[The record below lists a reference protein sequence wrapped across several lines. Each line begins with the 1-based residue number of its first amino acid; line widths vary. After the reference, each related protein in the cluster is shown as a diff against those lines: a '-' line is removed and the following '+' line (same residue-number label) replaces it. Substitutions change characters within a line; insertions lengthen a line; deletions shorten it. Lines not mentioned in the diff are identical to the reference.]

1 MFVGRTEE
9 LALLRAELRAA
20 AAESVRRV
28 VVEGPEGIGKTAL
41 INHALDGEAGAR
53 VLMVSGEEDEREL
66 PLGIVRQ
73 LIAEAT
79 RLNTGAPAGT
89 AARLD
94 PGAPAGAAASVSG
107 RGLAAAVDTGPTD
120 TLTRPETGGPGVCA
134 AGLGPHDVGVGPC
147 GAGVGARMAGVGP
160 SAAAGQVVCDLVGRL
175 AGQGLLVLVVDD
187 AQWVDEPSLRAL
199 GYALRRVQA
208 GKVIVLVA
216 CRDLSGAWLPEGLR
230 RLLTGDDVVR
240 LTLRGLSSADLIE
253 IASDRPP
260 VAIPEDLIVPSGPDA
275 TMQLPGDLPD
285 RQAAGHQHGGA
296 QRARRVQSSHERTAA
311 PAATAQSRGCERAVP
326 PGTLH
331 AGGGA
336 VAGPVGRAQV
346 DSGRAAVSGGKA
358 RAPQPGD
365 APVPVGTVG
374 AGEVDGVGLRGSAA
388 VGERGAGEGVE
399 PCDGGGRG
407 AGLGEEAAV
416 RLWEHSRGNP
426 LHARALLE
434 VVPPAVLRDPWAR
447 LPAPETYRRIFA
459 RRLRSCTPATRRLVS
474 VCAVLGEACPLHV
487 AVTVAREVG
496 KSLDALEVDK
506 RLDTLEGG
514 ERLDALAVAEPSA
527 AMGVGERFGAS
538 GVGES
543 VDALEEAVGAGLLRE
558 LPGRMVGFVEPLAR
572 AAAYDGIGAGMRAR
586 LHLAASRVTEDTGAA
601 LWHRAAAA
609 AGPDEVLAEE
619 LAGYAAKAA
628 QHGLWQEA
636 AAHLDLAA
644 GLTES
649 AACRDEL
656 RTAVLEHVLIG
667 GDVLRAAELAAV
679 RNADP
684 RPVRRYVL
692 GRLALAAGRFDE
704 ASELL
709 AEAWRHAEPGFAAD
723 VAEQLA
729 WLRLVTGDR
738 AAAADWAR
746 LAIEQPIQGMAARP
760 YDVLALA
767 GAPCAGAP
775 PGSLAAAVTLL
786 ARDEPGQA
794 RAMLG
799 RAAGAAAPAH
809 HRLLATTLLAVA
821 EHACA
826 RWDKAAAHAEY
837 AFAQAAALGQR
848 WLLPSLAAACVA
860 PLAALGEHVRALTH
874 ATEAAATA
882 RRMGHVMGERQAAL
896 ALALLTPGEA
906 PPAAH
911 LPPAPSTASG
921 MYGVPGAGGDREP
934 GGGPDVFV
942 PDARPA
948 RIEALVADG
957 RLEEA
962 ERALAAFDSE
972 GTRLDGDRAWQSGEE
987 GRQGGEG
994 VRRDGEGAWPA
1005 SEEVRCD
1012 GEGVRC
1018 DGEEV
1023 WRGSAEAR
1031 RGEARRRA
1039 ERARLRG
1046 LLLAGRNAPAQ
1057 AEEAFVRA
1065 LSLVEAGVCPLEE
1078 ARVLLDLGRLLR
1090 RTGRRKVAAERLGA
1104 ARAIFERL
1112 GARPL
1117 AERCGKELEAC
1128 GMEPPATARLGLTP
1142 QELSTATLVAGGLTN
1157 RQIARELLISVK
1169 TVEYHIG
1176 KIYTKLGISS
1186 RVALAA
1192 KLAV

>member
-9 LALLRAELRAA
+9 LAFLRAELRAA
-20 AAESVRRV
+20 GAGSPRRV

-41 INHALDGEAGAR
+41 IHHALDGEAGAR
-53 VLMVSGEEDEREL
+53 VLTVSGEEGEQGF
-66 PLGIVRQ
+66 PLGVVRQ
-73 LIAEAT
+73 LVAE
-79 RLNTGAPAGT
+79 
-89 AARLD
+89 AARL
-94 PGAPAGAAASVSG
+94 GGRAPAGAAVAGG
-107 RGLAAAVDTGPTD
+107 RGPAGVAATGWGFAGPADTEPGGVVPGPS
-120 TLTRPETGGPGVCA
+120 GAGPRGAGVSPCA
-134 AGLGPHDVGVGPC
+134 AGE
-147 GAGVGARMAGVGP
+147 
-160 SAAAGQVVCDLVGRL
+160 VVCDLVGRL
-175 AGQGLLVLVVDD
+175 AERGLLAVVVDD
-187 AQWVDEPSLRAL
+187 AQWADQPSLRAL
-199 GYALRRVQA
+199 GYALRRVA
-208 GKVIVLVA
+208 GRVLVLVV
-216 CRDLSGAWLPEGLR
+216 CRDLGGTRLPEGLR
-230 RLLTGDDVVR
+230 RLLTGDDTVR
-240 LTLRGLSSADLIE
+240 LTLNGLNAADLAAMA
-253 IASDRPP
+253 ASAVSR
-260 VAIPEDLIVPSGPDA
+260 
-275 TMQLPGDLPD
+275 
-285 RQAAGHQHGGA
+285 AGSRSVS
-296 QRARRVQSSHERTAA
+296 RAGSA
-311 PAATAQSRGCERAVP
+311 PAALPIS
-326 PGTLH
+326 
-331 AGGGA
+331 
-336 VAGPVGRAQV
+336 
-346 DSGRAAVSGGKA
+346 AVSGGGSA
-358 RAPQPGD
+358 FAASATGAVSAASPATAGSVAQPVLVADPVSAAG
-365 APVPVGTVG
+365 PVPSVG
-374 AGEVDGVGLRGSAA
+374 AVTDASALLDA
-388 VGERGAGEGVE
+388 RVASVARHVE
-399 PCDGGGRG
+399 EPVTPVRSQ
-407 AGLGEEAAV
+407 AGLGACRTDADDAAREGQAGGGGGLGETAV
-416 RLWEHSRGNP
+416 GRLWEHTRGNP
-426 LHARALLE
+426 LHARALLKSLS
-434 VVPPAVLRDPWAR
+434 PAALRDPWGR
-447 LPAPETYRRIFA
+447 WPAPETYRRIFA
-459 RRLRSCTPATRRLVS
+459 RRVRFCAPETRRLVAA
-474 VCAVLGEACPLHV
+474 CAVLGEECSLHV
-487 AVTVAREVG
+487 AVGVAKEGGRPLDAAETG
-496 KSLDALEVDK
+496 KSL
-506 RLDTLEGG
+506 
-514 ERLDALAVAEPSA
+514 
-527 AMGVGERFGAS
+527 
-538 GVGES
+538 
-543 VDALEEAVGAGLLRE
+543 DALEEAVGAGLLRE
-558 LPGRMVGFVEPLAR
+558 LPGRRVGFPEPLAR
-572 AAAYDGIGAGMRAR
+572 AAAYDGVGAGTRAR
-586 LHLAASRVTEDTGAA
+586 LHLAASRVSEDSGAA
-601 LWHRAAAA
+601 LRHRAAAA
-609 AGPDEVLAEE
+609 GGPDEPLAEE

-649 AACRDEL
+649 AACDEL

-738 AAAADWAR
+738 AAAAGWAR

-760 YDVLALA
+760 YDVLALG

-775 PGSLAAAVTLL
+775 PGGLAAAVTLL

-809 HRLLATTLLAVA
+809 HRLLATALLAVA

-826 RWDKAAAHAEY
+826 RWDKAAAHAEH
-837 AFAQAAALGQR
+837 AFAQATALGQR
-848 WLLPSLAAACVA
+848 WLLPFLEAACVA

-896 ALALLTPGEA
+896 AMALLTPGEV

-911 LPPAPSTASG
+911 LPPAPSAASG
-921 MYGVPGAGGDREP
+921 MNGVPGASGAGGGDREWS
-934 GGGPDVFV
+934 GGLDVFV
-942 PDARPA
+942 PDPRPA

-962 ERALAAFDSE
+962 ERALAAFDRE
-972 GTRLDGDRAWQSGEE
+972 GTRYDGEEAYVGGDGPRYDGQGARQSGEE
-987 GRQGGEG
+987 GQWGGEG
-994 VRRDGEGAWPA
+994 GRGDGDEA
-1005 SEEVRCD
+1005 
-1012 GEGVRC
+1012 
-1018 DGEEV
+1018 
-1023 WRGSAEAR
+1023 WRGSEEAR

-1039 ERARLRG
+1039 ERARLGG

-1057 AEEAFVRA
+1057 AEEAFLRA
-1065 LSLVEAGVCPLEE
+1065 LSLAAAGVCPLEE

-1090 RTGRRKVAAERLGA
+1090 RTGRRKAAAERLGA

-1192 KLAV
+1192 KLAA

>member
-20 AAESVRRV
+20 AAGSVRRV

-94 PGAPAGAAASVSG
+94 PGAPAAASVSG

-134 AGLGPHDVGVGPC
+134 AGLGPRGVGVGPC

-160 SAAAGQVVCDLVGRL
+160 WAAAGQVVCDLVGRL
-175 AGQGLLVLVVDD
+175 AGQGLLGLVVDD
-187 AQWVDEPSLRAL
+187 AQWVDQPSLRAL
-199 GYALRRVQA
+199 GYALRRVRA

-216 CRDLSGAWLPEGLR
+216 CRDLGGAWLPEGLR

-240 LTLRGLSSADLIE
+240 LTLRGLSPADLIE

-285 RQAAGHQHGGA
+285 RQAAGHQRGGA

-311 PAATAQSRGCERAVP
+311 PAASAQSRGCERAVP
-326 PGTLH
+326 PGSAH

-346 DSGRAAVSGGKA
+346 GSGRAAVSGGKA

-374 AGEVDGVGLRGSAA
+374 AGEVDGVGLRGSVA

-407 AGLGEEAAV
+407 AGLGEGAAV

-474 VCAVLGEACPLHV
+474 ACAVLGEECPLHV

-514 ERLDALAVAEPSA
+514 EPLDALAVAEPSA
-527 AMGVGERFGAS
+527 ATGVGERFGAS

-558 LPGRMVGFVEPLAR
+558 SPGRMVGFVEPLAR

-586 LHLAASRVTEDTGAA
+586 LHLAASRVTEDTAAA
-601 LWHRAAAA
+601 LRHRAAAA
-609 AGPDEVLAEE
+609 DGPDEVLAEE

-709 AEAWRHAEPGFAAD
+709 GEAWRHAEPGFAAD

-799 RAAGAAAPAH
+799 RAAGSAAPAH
-809 HRLLATTLLAVA
+809 HRLLATALLAVA

-882 RRMGHVMGERQAAL
+882 RRLGHGMGERQAAL

-911 LPPAPSTASG
+911 LPAPSTASG

-942 PDARPA
+942 PDPRPA

-972 GTRLDGDRAWQSGEE
+972 GTRYDADRAWQSGEE

-994 VRRDGEGAWPA
+994 VRCDGEGAWRGSA
-1005 SEEVRCD
+1005 EARCD

-1046 LLLAGRNAPAQ
+1046 LLLAGRNTPAQ
-1057 AEEAFVRA
+1057 AEEAFARA

-1192 KLAV
+1192 KLAI

>member
-1 MFVGRTEE
+1 M
-9 LALLRAELRAA
+9 
-20 AAESVRRV
+20 
-28 VVEGPEGIGKTAL
+28 
-41 INHALDGEAGAR
+41 
-53 VLMVSGEEDEREL
+53 
-66 PLGIVRQ
+66 
-73 LIAEAT
+73 
-79 RLNTGAPAGT
+79 
-89 AARLD
+89 
-94 PGAPAGAAASVSG
+94 
-107 RGLAAAVDTGPTD
+107 
-120 TLTRPETGGPGVCA
+120 
-134 AGLGPHDVGVGPC
+134 
-147 GAGVGARMAGVGP
+147 
-160 SAAAGQVVCDLVGRL
+160 
-175 AGQGLLVLVVDD
+175 
-187 AQWVDEPSLRAL
+187 
-199 GYALRRVQA
+199 
-208 GKVIVLVA
+208 
-216 CRDLSGAWLPEGLR
+216 
-230 RLLTGDDVVR
+230 
-240 LTLRGLSSADLIE
+240 
-253 IASDRPP
+253 
-260 VAIPEDLIVPSGPDA
+260 
-275 TMQLPGDLPD
+275 
-285 RQAAGHQHGGA
+285 
-296 QRARRVQSSHERTAA
+296 
-311 PAATAQSRGCERAVP
+311 
-326 PGTLH
+326 
-331 AGGGA
+331 
-336 VAGPVGRAQV
+336 
-346 DSGRAAVSGGKA
+346 
-358 RAPQPGD
+358 
-365 APVPVGTVG
+365 
-374 AGEVDGVGLRGSAA
+374 
-388 VGERGAGEGVE
+388 
-399 PCDGGGRG
+399 
-407 AGLGEEAAV
+407 
-416 RLWEHSRGNP
+416 RLWEHTRGNP

-459 RRLRSCTPATRRLVS
+459 RRLRSCAPATRRLVS
-474 VCAVLGEACPLHV
+474 ACAVLGEECPLHV

-496 KSLDALEVDK
+496 RSLDALEVDK

-514 ERLDALAVAEPSA
+514 ERLDAWAVGEPSA
-527 AMGVGERFGAS
+527 ATGVGERFEAA

-543 VDALEEAVGAGLLRE
+543 VDGLEGSRRLDPLEVGGRFGALAVGEPVDSSGAGGRFDALGVRESLDALEEAVGAGLLRE
-558 LPGRMVGFVEPLAR
+558 SPGRMVGFVEPLAR

-601 LWHRAAAA
+601 LRHRAAAA
-609 AGPDEVLAEE
+609 GGPDELLAEE

-692 GRLALAAGRFDE
+692 GRLALAAGRFEE

-738 AAAADWAR
+738 GAAADWAR

-767 GAPCAGAP
+767 EQPCAGAP

-821 EHACA
+821 EHACT

-848 WLLPSLAAACVA
+848 WLLPSLEAACVA

-882 RRMGHVMGERQAAL
+882 RRLGHVMGERQAAL
-896 ALALLTPGEA
+896 ALALLTPGET

-921 MYGVPGAGGDREP
+921 MYGVPGAGGDREL

-962 ERALAAFDSE
+962 ERALAAFDRE
-972 GTRLDGDRAWQSGEE
+972 GTRYDGDRAWQSGEE

-994 VRRDGEGAWPA
+994 VR
-1005 SEEVRCD
+1005 
-1012 GEGVRC
+1012 C

-1023 WRGSAEAR
+1023 WRGSEEAR
-1031 RGEARRRA
+1031 RGDARRRA

>member
-1 MFVGRTEE
+1 M
-9 LALLRAELRAA
+9 
-20 AAESVRRV
+20 
-28 VVEGPEGIGKTAL
+28 
-41 INHALDGEAGAR
+41 
-53 VLMVSGEEDEREL
+53 
-66 PLGIVRQ
+66 
-73 LIAEAT
+73 
-79 RLNTGAPAGT
+79 
-89 AARLD
+89 
-94 PGAPAGAAASVSG
+94 
-107 RGLAAAVDTGPTD
+107 
-120 TLTRPETGGPGVCA
+120 
-134 AGLGPHDVGVGPC
+134 
-147 GAGVGARMAGVGP
+147 
-160 SAAAGQVVCDLVGRL
+160 
-175 AGQGLLVLVVDD
+175 
-187 AQWVDEPSLRAL
+187 
-199 GYALRRVQA
+199 
-208 GKVIVLVA
+208 
-216 CRDLSGAWLPEGLR
+216 
-230 RLLTGDDVVR
+230 
-240 LTLRGLSSADLIE
+240 
-253 IASDRPP
+253 
-260 VAIPEDLIVPSGPDA
+260 
-275 TMQLPGDLPD
+275 
-285 RQAAGHQHGGA
+285 
-296 QRARRVQSSHERTAA
+296 
-311 PAATAQSRGCERAVP
+311 
-326 PGTLH
+326 
-331 AGGGA
+331 
-336 VAGPVGRAQV
+336 
-346 DSGRAAVSGGKA
+346 
-358 RAPQPGD
+358 
-365 APVPVGTVG
+365 
-374 AGEVDGVGLRGSAA
+374 
-388 VGERGAGEGVE
+388 
-399 PCDGGGRG
+399 
-407 AGLGEEAAV
+407 

-474 VCAVLGEACPLHV
+474 VCAVLGEECPLHV

-506 RLDTLEGG
+506 RLDTQEGG
-514 ERLDALAVAEPSA
+514 EPLDALAVAEPSA

-543 VDALEEAVGAGLLRE
+543 VDALEGSRRLDPLEVGGRFGALAVGEPVDSSGAGGRFDALGVRESLDALEEAVGAGLLRE
-558 LPGRMVGFVEPLAR
+558 SPGRMVGFVEPLAR

-709 AEAWRHAEPGFAAD
+709 GEAWRHAEPGFAAD

-760 YDVLALA
+760 YDVLVLA

-799 RAAGAAAPAH
+799 RAAGSAAPAH
-809 HRLLATTLLAVA
+809 HRLLATALLAVA

-860 PLAALGEHVRALTH
+860 PRAALGEHVRALTH

-882 RRMGHVMGERQAAL
+882 RRLGHVMGERQAAL
-896 ALALLTPGEA
+896 ALAVLTPGEA

-972 GTRLDGDRAWQSGEE
+972 GTRYDADRAWQSGEE

-994 VRRDGEGAWPA
+994 VRCDGEGAWRG
-1005 SEEVRCD
+1005 SEEARCD

-1046 LLLAGRNAPAQ
+1046 LLLAGRNTPAQ